1 MTWRVLWRLVTI
13 NLMETLEY
21 RGSFVIYMF
30 SIVASAVISL
40 LVWLAVLDQGVRL
53 PMDRSSLVTYYVLLS
68 IVTML
73 TSSWI
78 CEFLAEKI
86 RLGQLSP
93 ILLRPAPEISNAIG
107 NNLGE
112 KLVKLVFLL
121 PMVGLIAVFFR
132 DDVLLPTDPLAWALF
147 AVSLPLAA
155 ATAFLIDYLIGSLAF
170 WVEDVRG
177 LSRVRTLVGSFLSGQ
192 LVPLALF
199 PEWLLPYL
207 RVQPFRYTL
216 SFPLEVLTGRL
227 SASETAVGFGL
238 QVGYCVALWGAYR
251 LVWHYGL
258 RTYAASGA

>member
-1 MTWRVLWRLVTI
+1 MTGRVLWRLVTI
-13 NLMETLEY
+13 NLNETLQY

-30 SIVASAVISL
+30 SIVAGSIISL

-53 PMDRSSLVTYYVLLS
+53 PMDRQSLVTYYVLLG

-86 RLGQLSP
+86 RLGLLSP

-112 KLVKLVFLL
+112 KIVKLVFLL
-121 PMVGLIAVFFR
+121 PMVGLTALIFR
-132 DDVLLPTDPLAWALF
+132 DDLLLPTDPIAWALF
-147 AVSLPLAA
+147 AVALPLAA

-177 LSRVRTLVGSFLSGQ
+177 LSRVRTLVGAFLSGQ
-192 LVPLALF
+192 IVPLALF
-199 PEWLLPYL
+199 PEWLVPYL

-227 SASETAVGFGL
+227 TAGEITLGFAL
-238 QVGYCVALWGAYR
+238 QIGYCLVLWGAYR
-251 LVWHYGL
+251 LAWHYGL
-258 RTYAASGA
+258 RSYSASGA